1 MNLMTDQKEIFWI
14 GQCIDFVLI
23 TRPTLSPHKEAMDRI
38 VSHAWN
44 VVEDSRRSSVPT
56 ENVLYLLTQLKK
68 QSDRYADG
76 TGCSSAPV
84 RVRCANKRGK
94 ARKRI
99 KGFRIGVPL
108 SARIPR
114 VNLFCSE
121 KVA

>member
-1 MNLMTDQKEIFWI
+1 MRSTTAIPF
-14 GQCIDFVLI
+14 
-23 TRPTLSPHKEAMDRI
+23 LSPPL
-38 VSHAWN
+38 
-44 VVEDSRRSSVPT
+44 DSRRSSVPT

-68 QSDRYADG
+68 QSVERPRLPFFSADAAKGTEGFPLSFFLSQDRYADG

-108 SARIPR
+108 SARNPR

-121 KVA
+121 KIA